1 MRNLFER
8 IRHRWRARRRGL
20 SEDRVVCYNRPRRQ
34 KQTCTLNTLMHTL
47 VIIHL
52 IACFLMIGA
61 ILLQSGKGAEI
72 GAAFGGSSQTVF
84 GSRGPA
90 NFLSKFT
97 VVVAVVFMVTSLSL
111 AILAKER
118 TFSSTVIDLKKKETP
133 PQRPRRSHGQTGS
146 RLAFLLIPPPPTSQ
160 TIFTILR
167 TLKKGCQQGR
177 SDREPEAYG
186 LIKTLRV

>member
-1 MRNLFER
+1 
-8 IRHRWRARRRGL
+8 
-20 SEDRVVCYNRPRRQ
+20 
-34 KQTCTLNTLMHTL
+34 MHTL
-47 VIIHL
+47 VIIIHI

-97 VVVAVVFMVTSLSL
+97 VVVAAVFMVTSLSL

-118 TFSSTVIDLKKKETP
+118 TFSSTVIDLKKKN
-133 PQRPRRSHGQTGS
+133 
-146 RLAFLLIPPPPTSQ
+146 TSQ
-160 TIFTILR
+160 PAPGGPADKPTTDSHSS
-167 TLKKGCQQGR
+167 
-177 SDREPEAYG
+177 SDSSSG
-186 LIKTLRV
+186 GH

>member
-1 MRNLFER
+1 MFYTF
-8 IRHRWRARRRGL
+8 
-20 SEDRVVCYNRPRRQ
+20 V
-34 KQTCTLNTLMHTL
+34 

-97 VVVAVVFMVTSLSL
+97 VVAACVFMLTSLTL
-111 AILAKER
+111 TKMAQER
-118 TFSSTVIDLKKKETP
+118 TFASSVVDLNKKETAPAKPADATPTP
-133 PQRPRRSHGQTGS
+133 PADQKPATGDHS
-146 RLAFLLIPPPPTSQ
+146 SSGEGTAH
-160 TIFTILR
+160 
-167 TLKKGCQQGR
+167 
-177 SDREPEAYG
+177 
-186 LIKTLRV
+186 